1 MKSKRI
7 VLISGS
13 IRGIGKHIALEF
25 LNDNYFVILNGTRV
39 YEDII
44 EELNDFNKF
53 EGNYE
58 YFKFDVAN
66 RKEVK
71 MAISKILEKYK
82 RIDILINNAGITR
95 DKSLIKLSEEDWDA
109 VIDVNLNGVF
119 NLCKEIV
126 PSMKE
131 NKFGRIINMS
141 SIIGL
146 SGNFG
151 QTNYSAS
158 KAGVIG
164 FTKSLALEVAKY
176 GITVN
181 SVAPGY
187 IKTDMIKNINNNI
200 LEAIESKIP
209 VGYMGSTKDVA
220 NVVKFLAK
228 DESRY
233 ILGETISVNGG
244 MYLN

>member
-1 MKSKRI
+1 MSSRKI
-7 VLISGS
+7 VLITGS
-13 IRGIGKHIALEF
+13 IRGIGKYIALEF
-25 LNDNYFVILNGTRV
+25 LSDGYFVILNGTRE
-39 YEDII
+39 YKNII
-44 EELNDFNKF
+44 KELYDFKKF

-58 YFKFDVAN
+58 YFKFDVSN

-71 MAISKILEKYK
+71 VAVSKILEKYS

-151 QTNYSAS
+151 QTNYAAS